1 MWLLSECLSEVENE
15 ALPLNFVDIGKA
27 LFLMLCVDVLLEDIH
42 LCTDQNHAE
51 QYLTKISFS
60 PLHVC
65 ACAFLCEMSSDGIPD
80 SNFFDKMPSS
90 SSQNKMSAFRHSVF
104 RRHEHEQ
111 CEDQH
116 NDQGMCVREN
126 SFFTYFS

>member
-1 MWLLSECLSEVENE
+1 MCLLSECSSEVENE
-15 ALPLNFVDIGKA
+15 ALPLNFVDIGKE
-27 LFLMLCVDVLLEDIH
+27 LFLMCVDVLLEDVH

-51 QYLTKISFS
+51 QCLTKISFS

-65 ACAFLCEMSSDGIPD
+65 ACAFVCEMSSDGIPEF
-80 SNFFDKMPSS
+80 NFFDKMPSS
-90 SSQNKMSAFRHSVF
+90 SSQNKMSVFRHYAF

-116 NDQGMCVREN
+116 NDQGMCV
-126 SFFTYFS
+126 